1 MKKWIY
7 AVCVLML
14 ALSVSGC
21 GSSFEP
27 SVTSMYV
34 QKNGK
39 VTYAVVESFEKEYYS
54 LEEFQT
60 MIEHEVEICN
70 GSYSEPV
77 VSIEPLGVKDGTLY
91 LLLEFADAE
100 AYSSYSEEYCFAGTV
115 SEALDGGK
123 SFDMLFKDAEYE
135 ERTTT
140 EVTEKKDNH
149 VLIVQAEGVIELEMP
164 VKYVSN
170 NVEILSEHTV
180 QVMPIEDESEY
191 AYIIY

>member
-70 GSYSEPV
+70 GSYSE
-77 VSIEPLGVKDGTLY
+77 
-91 LLLEFADAE
+91 
-100 AYSSYSEEYCFAGTV
+100 EYCFAGTV
-115 SEALDGGK
+115 SEALDDGK

>member
-1 MKKWIY
+1 
-7 AVCVLML
+7 
-14 ALSVSGC
+14 
-21 GSSFEP
+21 
-27 SVTSMYV
+27 
-34 QKNGK
+34 
-39 VTYAVVESFEKEYYS
+39 
-54 LEEFQT
+54 
-60 MIEHEVEICN
+60 
-70 GSYSEPV
+70 
-77 VSIEPLGVKDGTLY
+77 
-91 LLLEFADAE
+91 
-100 AYSSYSEEYCFAGTV
+100 
-115 SEALDGGK
+115 
-123 SFDMLFKDAEYE
+123 MLFKDAEYE

>member
-77 VSIEPLGVKDGTLY
+77 ISIER
-91 LLLEFADAE
+91 LE
-100 AYSSYSEEYCFAGTV
+100 V
-115 SEALDGGK
+115 
-123 SFDMLFKDAEYE
+123 
-135 ERTTT
+135 
-140 EVTEKKDNH
+140 
-149 VLIVQAEGVIELEMP
+149 
-164 VKYVSN
+164 
-170 NVEILSEHTV
+170 
-180 QVMPIEDESEY
+180 
-191 AYIIY
+191 